1 MPWLNHLMILKVN
14 LMIKKYSFPVSI
26 FLFLFSIFFLSSSSF
41 LNNSDNIHQQ
51 GFNSKYNVYSVL
63 KPNDLKFADELVPNT
78 SLDVWE
84 RLDKELLKNIYWQ
97 SNTLLYFKRA
107 NKYFPIIEEILAKN
121 NIPDDFKY
129 LALIESGFE
138 YTVSPSGAA
147 GFWQIM
153 RGTAREYGLEV
164 NYAIDER
171 YNLRKS
177 TEAACSYLRKA
188 YDEFGSWTMAAASY
202 NMGINGVRRKI
213 EKQETNNYFNLH
225 LNDETSR
232 YVFRII
238 VIKEIMEN
246 PRKYGF
252 VFRDNDLYTHPQVK
266 QIRVDSTIDN
276 LYSFAKDHNIN
287 YKILKKYNP
296 WLRISKLPDESR
308 RVYYLD
314 IPIKSD
320 ELIFEDLVVDESL
333 K

>member
-26 FLFLFSIFFLSSSSF
+26 FLFLFSIFFLSSSY

-202 NMGINGVRRKI
+202 NMGISGVRRKI

-238 VIKEIMEN
+238 VVKEIMEN

-308 RVYYLD
+308 RVYYID

>member
-1 MPWLNHLMILKVN
+1 MSWLNHLMILKVN

-26 FLFLFSIFFLSSSSF
+26 FLFLFSIFFLSSSY

-252 VFRDNDLYTHPQVK
+252 VFRDNDLYTHPRVK

-308 RVYYLD
+308 RVYYID

>member
-1 MPWLNHLMILKVN
+1 MIRKVT
-14 LMIKKYSFPVSI
+14 LLIS
-26 FLFLFSIFFLSSSSF
+26 LFSIVFFTHFFITSSYTS
-41 LNNSDNIHQQ
+41 NSDTVHQQ

-63 KPNDLKFADELVPNT
+63 KPDNLKFANENIPQST
-78 SLDVWE
+78 FDVWE

-121 NIPDDFKY
+121 NIPSDFKY

-138 YTVSPSGAA
+138 YKVSPSGAA

-153 RGTAREYGLEV
+153 KGTAREYGLEV

-171 YNLRKS
+171 YHLKKS
-177 TEAACSYLRKA
+177 TEAACKYLQKA
-188 YDEFGSWTMAAASY
+188 YDKFGSWTMAAASY
-202 NMGINGVRRKI
+202 NMGINGVQRQVK
-213 EKQETNNYFNLH
+213 KQNTNNYFNLY

-246 PRKYGF
+246 ARKYGF
-252 VFRDNDLYTHPQVK
+252 VFRQNDLYSYPSVK
-266 QIRVDSTIDN
+266 QIRVDSTINN
-276 LYSFAKDHNIN
+276 LYSFAQENDIN
-287 YKILKKYNP
+287 YKILKRFNP
-296 WLRISKLPDESR
+296 WLRTSKLPDESR

-314 IPIKSD
+314 IPVKSE
-320 ELIFEDLVVDESL
+320 ELIFDDLAFESN
-333 K
+333 KD

>member
-1 MPWLNHLMILKVN
+1 MTKKHTILLVTIFV
-14 LMIKKYSFPVSI
+14 LISF
-26 FLFLFSIFFLSSSSF
+26 LFLSSSY
-41 LNNSDNIHQQ
+41 LNTSDNIHQQ
-51 GFNSKYNVYSVL
+51 GFNNKYNVYSVL
-63 KPNDLKFADELVPNT
+63 KPNNLTFANELVPD
-78 SLDVWE
+78 SSSDIWE

-129 LALIESGFE
+129 LAVIESGFE

-153 RGTAREYGLEV
+153 KGTAREYGLEV

-177 TEAACSYLRKA
+177 TEAACKYLQKA

-202 NMGINGVRRKI
+202 NMGINGVKRKMQ
-213 EKQETNNYFNLH
+213 KQGTNNYFNLH

-232 YVFRII
+232 YIFRII

-252 VFRDNDLYTHPQVK
+252 VFRKSDLYNYPEVK
-266 QIRVDSTIDN
+266 QIRVDSTIND
-276 LYSFAKDHNIN
+276 LYLFAKKHNVN

-296 WLRISKLPDESR
+296 WLRISTLPDESR
-308 RVYYLD
+308 RVYYIDL
-314 IPIKSD
+314 PRKSEKLVFD
-320 ELIFEDLVVDESL
+320 DLVFEESL
-333 K
+333 D

>member
-1 MPWLNHLMILKVN
+1 MILKVN

-26 FLFLFSIFFLSSSSF
+26 FLFLFSIFFLSSSY

-138 YTVSPSGAA
+138 YAVSASGAA

-308 RVYYLD
+308 RVYYID

>member
-26 FLFLFSIFFLSSSSF
+26 FLFLFSIFFLSSSY

-276 LYSFAKDHNIN
+276 LYSFAKDNNIN

-308 RVYYLD
+308 RVYYID

>member
-1 MPWLNHLMILKVN
+1 MQNILKTIKVN
-14 LMIKKYSFPVSI
+14 LMIKRYSLLLLFFFVSLSL
-26 FLFLFSIFFLSSSSF
+26 LFISSSY
-41 LNNSDNIHQQ
+41 LNTSDNVHQQ
-51 GFNSKYNVYSVL
+51 GFNNKYNVYSIL
-63 KPNDLKFADELVPNT
+63 KPNNLKFANELIPDS
-78 SLDVWE
+78 SLDIWE

-153 RGTAREYGLEV
+153 KGTAREYGLEV

-177 TEAACSYLRKA
+177 TEAACKYLQKA

-213 EKQETNNYFNLH
+213 EKQETNNYFNLY

-252 VFRDNDLYTHPQVK
+252 VFRKNDLYTFPVVK

-276 LYSFAKDHNIN
+276 LYSFAKEHKTN

-296 WLRISKLPDESR
+296 WLRISKLPDKSR
-308 RVYYLD
+308 RVYYID
-314 IPIKSD
+314 IPTESE
-320 ELIFEDLVVDESL
+320 ELIFDDVVVDESL
-333 K
+333 E

>member
-26 FLFLFSIFFLSSSSF
+26 FLFLFSIFFLSSSY

-308 RVYYLD
+308 RVYYID

>member
-26 FLFLFSIFFLSSSSF
+26 FLFLFSIFFLSSSY

-308 RVYYLD
+308 KVYYID

>member
-14 LMIKKYSFPVSI
+14 LMIKKYSFHVSI
-26 FLFLFSIFFLSSSSF
+26 FLFLFSIFFLSSSY

-202 NMGINGVRRKI
+202 NMGISGVRRKI

-308 RVYYLD
+308 RVYYID

>member
-26 FLFLFSIFFLSSSSF
+26 FLFLFSIFFLSSSY

-63 KPNDLKFADELVPNT
+63 KPNNLKFADELVPNT

-308 RVYYLD
+308 RVYYID